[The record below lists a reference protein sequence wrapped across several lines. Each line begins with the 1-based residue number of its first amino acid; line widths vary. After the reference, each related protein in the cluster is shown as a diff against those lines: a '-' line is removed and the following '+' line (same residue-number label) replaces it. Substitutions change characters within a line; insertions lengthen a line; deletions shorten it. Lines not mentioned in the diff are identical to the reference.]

1 MLYRKIVIL
10 GMIGILAAA
19 LFAGC
24 GKKDEVA
31 EDVDTE
37 STESA
42 GANFEDV
49 EYGSTNFSA
58 DLTHDGSEEV
68 VTVTV
73 AEPTGDQTVPE
84 VTLAVSSG
92 SQQIFSED
100 VIVGSYSLGDSYYLV
115 YIDGEA
121 YLMRYK
127 PLYDHDEATDEYEIF
142 SLDSSGDKQQYAVGS
157 IEVSCYNIADIDSS
171 AWISFATM
179 VDQYRSD
186 AKLLVSTLEGGLECG
201 SPDSNDY
208 YIENFDWLVTGDAVK
223 NGDASDNLSLFIDQ
237 VTAEYGGGEEEEE
250 E

>member
-68 VTVTV
+68 
-73 AEPTGDQTVPE
+73 
-84 VTLAVSSG
+84 
-92 SQQIFSED
+92 
-100 VIVGSYSLGDSYYLV
+100 
-115 YIDGEA
+115 
-121 YLMRYK
+121 
-127 PLYDHDEATDEYEIF
+127 
-142 SLDSSGDKQQYAVGS
+142 
-157 IEVSCYNIADIDSS
+157 
-171 AWISFATM
+171 
-179 VDQYRSD
+179 
-186 AKLLVSTLEGGLECG
+186 
-201 SPDSNDY
+201 
-208 YIENFDWLVTGDAVK
+208 
-223 NGDASDNLSLFIDQ
+223 
-237 VTAEYGGGEEEEE
+237 
-250 E
+250 